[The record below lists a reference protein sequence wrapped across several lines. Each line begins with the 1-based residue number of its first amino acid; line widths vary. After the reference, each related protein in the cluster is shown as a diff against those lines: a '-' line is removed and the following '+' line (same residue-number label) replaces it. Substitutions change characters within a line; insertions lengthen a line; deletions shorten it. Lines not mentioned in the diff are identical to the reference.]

1 MNLDTKMF
9 KKAKQK
15 IVVSI
20 MAVLIGL
27 FAGILTLIYASSYVS
42 VSRQNY
48 AMLEQRAKI
57 INGAERKGEKSENKG
72 NGKRLHNDN
81 LEIGKGKLFKGNRKI
96 ELETFYSVIL
106 NSNGNTYVSDNG
118 AAGIYSENELITLAQ
133 KVKDKSKGNIG
144 NLVFLVTLRED
155 QTVVLFMDNTIFRDS
170 FTRLFN
176 FTLIFGLAAIIV
188 FFFVS
193 NIIAGKIVKPM
204 EQSYLKQKQF
214 TSDAGHE
221 LKTPVAA
228 VNANIEILRREIGE
242 NQWLNNI
249 SFENKRMEQLV
260 LELLELANNENT
272 KMQMEQLDFSKMVTG
287 AILPLEAAA
296 YEKNI
301 VFKTD
306 IDEQII
312 IQGNKAKLE
321 QLVTILVDNAVSH
334 TEKGEVQIHL
344 NRQKDKTVLSITNP
358 GAEIPVLEREKIFER
373 FYRIDDAHASDGH
386 FGLGLAIAKSIVQAH
401 NGIINVNCPPDL
413 VCFTVKL

>member
-20 MAVLIGL
+20 MAVLIGI

-106 NSNGNTYVSDNG
+106 NSNGNAYVSDNG

-386 FGLGLAIAKSIVQAH
+386 FGLGLAIAKSVVQAH
-401 NGIINVNCPPDL
+401 NGIITVNCPPGL

>member
-344 NRQKDKTVLSITNP
+344 NRQKNKTVLSITNP

-401 NGIINVNCPPDL
+401 NGIINVTCPPDL

>member
-20 MAVLIGL
+20 MAVLIGI

-401 NGIINVNCPPDL
+401 NGIITVNCPPGL